1 MARMIA
7 VLCNVVLLDTLI
19 EGGRLAGGG
28 GGSGSTA
35 VAGAVPRGSH
45 TAGRPAS
52 PAVSEIMSVFLRKH
66 RLVG

>member
-28 GGSGSTA
+28 SGSA
-35 VAGAVPRGSH
+35 AAAGAVPLSRH
-45 TAGRPAS
+45 TAGRPAC
-52 PAVSEIMSVFLRKH
+52 PALSEIMSVFLRKH

>member
-28 GGSGSTA
+28 GSGSTA
-35 VAGAVPRGSH
+35 AAGAVPLGC
-45 TAGRPAS
+45 TAGRPAG
-52 PAVSEIMSVFLRKH
+52 PAMSEIMSVFLRKH

>member
-19 EGGRLAGGG
+19 EGGRLAGG
-28 GGSGSTA
+28 SGSA
-35 VAGAVPRGSH
+35 AAAGAVPLGRH
-45 TAGRPAS
+45 TAVRPAS
-52 PAVSEIMSVFLRKH
+52 PALSEIMSVFLRKH

>member
-28 GGSGSTA
+28 SSATA
-35 VAGAVPRGSH
+35 AGAVPLGRH

-52 PAVSEIMSVFLRKH
+52 PALSEIMSVFLRKH

>member
-28 GGSGSTA
+28 GSA
-35 VAGAVPRGSH
+35 AAAGAVPLGRH
-45 TAGRPAS
+45 TAVRPAS
-52 PAVSEIMSVFLRKH
+52 PAWSEIMSVFLRKH